1 MRARTAANGYNVAQG
16 SNTIP
21 EFEMSRLIR
30 SIAPTLSA
38 LLLAAGSTVA
48 LADPPAATTVSTAT
62 AAAPATTVAPAG
74 VQANPGDKVIC
85 KTEVPVGSR
94 LGGHR
99 TCMKKSDWDAQS
111 AQAHQVMEQRI
122 GAGTAAH

>member
-1 MRARTAANGYNVAQG
+1 MRARGAANAYNVAQG

-38 LLLAAGSTVA
+38 FLLAAGSTVA
-48 LADPPAATTVSTAT
+48 LADPPATPAATT
-62 AAAPATTVAPAG
+62 AAAVAPATTVAPAT
-74 VQANPGDKVIC
+74 VTANPQDKVVC
-85 KTEVPVGSR
+85 KYETPIGSR

-111 AQAHQVMEQRI
+111 KQAQQVMDQRI

>member
-1 MRARTAANGYNVAQG
+1 MRARTAANAYNVAQG

-30 SIAPTLSA
+30 SIAPTLGA

-48 LADPPAATTVSTAT
+48 LADPPAAPAAT
-62 AAAPATTVAPAG
+62 AAMAPATTVAPA
-74 VQANPGDKVIC
+74 VVKSNPQDKVIC
-85 KTEVPVGSR
+85 KTETPIGSR

-111 AQAHQVMEQRI
+111 AQAQQMMDQRA
-122 GAGTAAH
+122 AGGTNSH

>member
-1 MRARTAANGYNVAQG
+1 
-16 SNTIP
+16 
-21 EFEMSRLIR
+21 MSRLIR

-38 LLLAAGSTVA
+38 FLLAAGSTVA
-48 LADPPAATTVSTAT
+48 LADPPATPAATT
-62 AAAPATTVAPAG
+62 AAAVAPATTVAPAT
-74 VQANPGDKVIC
+74 VTANPQDKVVC
-85 KTEVPVGSR
+85 KYETPIGSR

-111 AQAHQVMEQRI
+111 KQAQQVMDQRI